1 MKKFNSLIAAIVL
14 LYGIAAFALYWWRG
28 AINTEKSQE
37 YKVEI
42 NRLMAEFTAEG
53 AFYQPD
59 LLGMKRVCAVDYL
72 DISNQENIHQEI
84 LQDVFSFKKWKREFY
99 SATVRRGNIKRVCA
113 V

>member
-28 AINTEKSQE
+28 AINAEKSQE

-53 AFYQPD
+53 AFYQQI
-59 LLGMKRVCAVDYL
+59 GRAHV
-72 DISNQENIHQEI
+72 
-84 LQDVFSFKKWKREFY
+84 
-99 SATVRRGNIKRVCA
+99 
-113 V
+113 

>member
-42 NRLMAEFTAEG
+42 KRLMAEFTAEG

-59 LLGMKRVCAVDYL
+59 LFGMKRVCAVDYL
-72 DISNQENIHQEI
+72 DISKQDNIHQEI
-84 LQDVFSFKKWKREFY
+84 LQAFFHSRNGKESFIQPLFAGE
-99 SATVRRGNIKRVCA
+99 T
-113 V
+113 